1 VNLRSIVHDEP
12 TDVEQELLGSARLD
26 APSPVRRAR
35 ALSTLGFIG
44 DATAAGAGLA
54 ADPPTVA
61 GLAKWL
67 VLAALAGAIALG
79 VVEATR
85 FSNTSDAERAARQ
98 AGRVASVVGED
109 DARRDSRMGV
119 APTDP
124 AGSAAGPEPTSPTV
138 RPRPRKTTTGVAAPF
153 DPGLAAE
160 VASLDEIRRRL
171 ATGHAASSLRML
183 DAHERRFARPRL
195 EPEAQFLRVETLVA
209 LGQVDA
215 AADLGARLLADSPS
229 STYGQRVRSILA
241 GRGGTGGMSR

>member
-1 VNLRSIVHDEP
+1 MTLRPILHDEP
-12 TDVEQELLGSARLD
+12 TDVERELLGSARLD
-26 APSPVRRAR
+26 APSPVSRAR
-35 ALSTLGFIG
+35 ALKTLGFLG
-44 DATAAGAGLA
+44 DATATGADLA

-61 GLAKWL
+61 SLAKWL
-67 VLAALAGAIALG
+67 VLAALAAAIALG
-79 VVEATR
+79 AVAARR
-85 FSNTSDAERAARQ
+85 FSKTDDAERAAQQ
-98 AGRVASVVGED
+98 AGRLASAVGED
-109 DARRDSRMGV
+109 GAHRDAWMGV

-124 AGSAAGPEPTSPTV
+124 AGSAAGSETTSLTV
-138 RPRPRKTTTGVAAPF
+138 RPTARKTATGVAAPF

-171 ATGHAASSLRML
+171 ASGHAASSLRML

-195 EPEAQFLRVETLVA
+195 EPEAQLLRVETLVA

>member
-1 VNLRSIVHDEP
+1 VNLRPIVHDEP

-44 DATAAGAGLA
+44 DATATSAGLA

-67 VLAALAGAIALG
+67 VLAALAAAIALG
-79 VVEATR
+79 AVAARR
-85 FSNTSDAERAARQ
+85 FSKTDDSERAAPR
-98 AGRVASVVGED
+98 AGRLASIVGED
-109 DARRDSRMGV
+109 SARLDPAMGV

-124 AGSAAGPEPTSPTV
+124 AGSATGSEPTSPTV
-138 RPRPRKTTTGVAAPF
+138 RPPARKTTAFAVPL

-171 ATGHAASSLRML
+171 ASGHAASSLRML
-183 DAHERRFARPRL
+183 DAHEQRFAHPRL
-195 EPEAQFLRVETLVA
+195 EPEAQLLRVETLVA

-229 STYGQRVRSILA
+229 STYGQRVHSILA
-241 GRGGTGGMSR
+241 GRGGTGGMNR